1 MDFKRRTEKTLLVGA
16 LLKLAT
22 SLNATKRNVVTHIEV
37 KITDAMLTFTLVC
50 NGNYKAEEYQA
61 EKQKKHLEKVLKKPI
76 ALNFKYITN

>member
-1 MDFKRRTEKTLLVGA
+1 
-16 LLKLAT
+16 
-22 SLNATKRNVVTHIEV
+22 
-37 KITDAMLTFTLVC
+37 MLTFTLVC